1 MRTAISL
8 AELPRP
14 LSIESEVFNAI
25 EARQKLEAAI
35 QSENQRRESDEVEF
49 AKGLARDISGSETVN
64 VDTLVQR
71 DAAGKLAGERAR
83 QRLEALESVLAT
95 INSCFERLGAD
106 YPDEVNAALSKKIQA
121 LEKTLSEKEEAE
133 KDLVVQI
140 ERLKAETKKPTA
152 ATAVES

>member
-8 AELPRP
+8 AEVPRP

-25 EARQKLEAAI
+25 DARQKLEAAI

-49 AKGLARDISGSETVN
+49 AKGLARDISGSQTVN

-71 DAAGKLAGERAR
+71 DAAGKVAGERAK
-83 QRLEALESVLAT
+83 QRVDALESILAT
-95 INSCFERLGAD
+95 INSCLEQLGAN

-121 LEKTLSEKEEAE
+121 FEKTLSEKEEAE

-140 ERLKAETKKPTA
+140 ERLKAETKKPKA
-152 ATAVES
+152 AKAVES

>member
-49 AKGLARDISGSETVN
+49 AKGLARDISGSEIVN

-71 DAAGKLAGERAR
+71 DAAGKLAGERAK
-83 QRLEALESVLAT
+83 QRVEALESVLAT
-95 INSCFERLGAD
+95 INSCFERLAAD

-140 ERLKAETKKPTA
+140 ERLKAEMKNPKA
-152 ATAVES
+152 AKAVES